1 MSGMPELCE
10 ICPFI
15 GDVYTVR
22 CPLCMIIRHTKYS
35 DGAALRVR
43 PLWKT
48 CEVGHKFLVSLDA
61 SIPFDRVAFVD
72 GSDYAHPLESS
83 MESSKKKQRS
93 GPSRT
98 ECMTPAEKV
107 RHIMGLVPPRDARKA
122 RPQML
127 VMPGQLGQPGQSGQP
142 GQPAPPACVMPA
154 SPPTPVALA
163 MVVSAPEEDS
173 SSTRPAKVRR
183 LAYDEEDEDV
193 DIDAALRTMDDIAA
207 ESAAAEFCRS
217 CA

>member
-22 CPLCMIIRHTKYS
+22 CPLCMIIRHTKYL

-72 GSDYAHPLESS
+72 DSDYAHPLESS

-98 ECMTPAEKV
+98 ECMTQADKV
-107 RHIMGLVPPRDARKA
+107 RHIMGLGPPRDARNTKA
-122 RPQML
+122 L
-127 VMPGQLGQPGQSGQP
+127 VLVI
-142 GQPAPPACVMPA
+142 PAPPAPPAPPALPACVHSM

-163 MVVSAPEEDS
+163 KVVSAPEADS